1 MLELIGTKHIKKGI
15 TMSEKIPKHAK
26 CVHQGPVFKV
36 YQWEEIL
43 PNGEKRIFEIA
54 ERKSGALIIPLDEN
68 GDIYYGEQKQM
79 GFGNKPFVGLLGG
92 EIEEGETSLET
103 AKRELLEEGGL
114 ISDEWEHFWKWD
126 YFGRLE
132 GFVDIFVARNRKKIG
147 QPELNDGE
155 KIVVKKC
162 SLEKYFREILSAPN
176 CRDKAFKTQF
186 YNQLNE
192 NNMKTKIQEI
202 LGEN

>member
-15 TMSEKIPKHAK
+15 IVSKKIPDHAK

-36 YQWEEIL
+36 YQWEENL

-54 ERKSGALIIPLDEN
+54 ERKSGALIIPLDEKGN
-68 GDIYYGEQKQM
+68 VYYGEQQQQ

-114 ISDEWEHFWKWD
+114 ISNEWELFWKWD

-132 GFVDIFVARNRKKIG
+132 GFVDVFVARNCKKTER
-147 QPELNDGE
+147 PELNDGE

-162 SLEKYFREILSAPN
+162 SLERYFREILSAPN
-176 CRDKAFKTQF
+176 CRDKAFKAQF
-186 YNQLNE
+186 YNRLNE
-192 NNMKTKIQEI
+192 KTMKTKIQEI
-202 LGEN
+202 LGKG